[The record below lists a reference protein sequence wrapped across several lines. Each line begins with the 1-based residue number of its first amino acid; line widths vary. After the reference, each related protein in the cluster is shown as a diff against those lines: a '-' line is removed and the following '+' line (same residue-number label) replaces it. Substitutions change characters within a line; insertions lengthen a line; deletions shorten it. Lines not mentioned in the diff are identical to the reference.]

1 MEAAKRACEITK
13 LNNEMTDDDIRKV
26 MRWIGEGAPDTVWI
40 DEKPILS
47 KLGIGMML
55 FLSLSEFPEFYIR
68 YGLSQFN

>member
-1 MEAAKRACEITK
+1 
-13 LNNEMTDDDIRKV
+13 MTNDDIRKV
-26 MRWIGEGAPDTVWI
+26 MHWIGEGAPDTVWI
-40 DEKPILS
+40 DEKPVLG